1 MKFAIIGA
9 GGVGGYFGGKL
20 AVSGKDVW
28 FVVRGKHLAA
38 MKANGLCVN
47 SSEGQ
52 FTVPPGKMT
61 DNPAEIGPVDV
72 VLFCV
77 KSYDTGPAAQ
87 QLAPILA
94 ERTLVISLQNGVDNE
109 EQIQRIIPAGT
120 VYGGAA
126 YIYSTVTAPGVI
138 TETGGP
144 KKIVF
149 GAMPGANNT
158 TRETAKGI
166 LDSLIEAGIKAELTD
181 DISSALWN
189 KFILITS
196 VGGLTALT
204 RLTLGEILAVDE
216 SRALLTD
223 AMREVE
229 TIAKAKGMNIEAGY
243 VDRVIRTL
251 RRFGNSNHSSLYYD
265 LVHEKPMEIEALS
278 GAVVKYGQSLGI
290 PTPIH
295 KTIYGALLPYH
306 LKHLGAKQ

>member
-1 MKFAIIGA
+1 
-9 GGVGGYFGGKL
+9 
-20 AVSGKDVW
+20 
-28 FVVRGKHLAA
+28 

-77 KSYDTGPAAQ
+77 KSYDTGSAAQ
-87 QLAPILA
+87 QLAPILT
-94 ERTLVISLQNGVDNE
+94 ERTIIISLQNGLDNE
-109 EQIQRIIPAGT
+109 AQIQKIIPAGT

-126 YIYSTVTAPGVI
+126 YIYSTITAPGVI

-149 GAMPGANNT
+149 GAMPGANDAA
-158 TRETAKGI
+158 RETAKKI
-166 LDSLIEAGIKAELTD
+166 LDILIEAGIKGELTD
-181 DISSALWN
+181 DVSSALWN

-196 VGGLTALT
+196 VGGLTALI
-204 RLTLGEILAVDE
+204 RLAVGEILAVDE
-216 SRALLTD
+216 TRALLTD

-229 TIAKAKGMNIEAGY
+229 ALAKAKGMNVEAGY
-243 VDRVIRTL
+243 IDRLIRTL
-251 RRFGNSNHSSLYYD
+251 RRFGGSNHSSLYYD
-265 LVHEKPMEIEALS
+265 LIHEMPMEIEALS
-278 GAVVKYGQSLGI
+278 GAVVKYGQALGI

-295 KTIYGALLPYH
+295 NTIYGALLPWH
-306 LKHLGAKQ
+306 LKHLGRKQQREVAAMRAG

>member
-1 MKFAIIGA
+1 MKFVIIGA

-20 AVSGKDVW
+20 AVSGKEVW
-28 FVVRGKHLAA
+28 FVARGKHLAA

-77 KSYDTGPAAQ
+77 KSYDTGSAAQ
-87 QLAPILA
+87 QLAPILT
-94 ERTLVISLQNGVDNE
+94 ERTIIISLQNGLDNE
-109 EQIQRIIPAGT
+109 AQIQKIIPAGT

-126 YIYSTVTAPGVI
+126 YIYSTITAPGVI

-149 GAMPGANNT
+149 GAMPGANEG

-166 LDSLIEAGIKAELTD
+166 LDSLIEAGIKAELTE

-189 KFILITS
+189 KFILTTS

-204 RLTLGEILAVDE
+204 RLTLGEILTADE
-216 SRALLTD
+216 TRARLTD

-229 TIAKAKGMNIEAGY
+229 AIAKAKGMNIEAGY
-243 VDRVIRTL
+243 VDRAIRTL
-251 RRFGNSNHSSLYYD
+251 RRFGNGNHSSLYYD
-265 LVHEKPMEIEALS
+265 LIHEKPMELEALS
-278 GAVVKYGQSLGI
+278 GAVVKHGQALGI

-295 KTIYGALLPYH
+295 KTICGALRPCH

>member
-1 MKFAIIGA
+1 MRFVIFGA
-9 GGVGGYFGGKL
+9 GGVGGFFGAKL
-20 AVSGKDVW
+20 AGRGKDVW
-28 FVVRGKHLAA
+28 FVARGKHLAA
-38 MKANGLCVN
+38 MRANGLCVN

-52 FTVPPGKMT
+52 FTIPPGKMT

-72 VLFCV
+72 ALFCV
-77 KSYDTGPAAQ
+77 KSYDTDSAAQ
-87 QLAPILA
+87 QLAPILT
-94 ERTLVISLQNGVDNE
+94 ERTIVISLQNGVDNE
-109 EQIQRIIPAGT
+109 GQIQKIIPAGT

-126 YIYSTVTAPGVI
+126 YIYSTITAPGVI

-149 GAMPGANNT
+149 GAMPGAKDG
-158 TRETAKGI
+158 TRETAKKI
-166 LDSLIEAGIKAELTD
+166 LDILIEAGIKAELTD

-216 SRALLTD
+216 TRALLTE

-229 TIAKAKGMNIEAGY
+229 AIAKARGMNIEAGY
-243 VDRVIRTL
+243 IDRVVRTL
-251 RRFGNSNHSSLYYD
+251 RRFGNGNHSSLYYD
-265 LVHEKPMEIEALS
+265 LIHEKPLELEALS
-278 GAVVKYGQSLGI
+278 GAVVRYGQALSI

-306 LKHLGAKQ
+306 LKHLGTKP